1 LSSFWFFR
9 PQEVETDT
17 SLSLLLSCGNAQV
30 REEKWSPSLVET
42 RNQIRAGR
50 KLTLTSFMFSPLD
63 NVEVDAWVEPITVK
77 SSSLIITEGCIKESE
92 SEESEFTATFKGLH

>member
-1 LSSFWFFR
+1 MSSFWFFR

-77 SSSLIITEGCIKESE
+77 SSSLIIKEGCINL
-92 SEESEFTATFKGLH
+92 EESEFTATFKGLH